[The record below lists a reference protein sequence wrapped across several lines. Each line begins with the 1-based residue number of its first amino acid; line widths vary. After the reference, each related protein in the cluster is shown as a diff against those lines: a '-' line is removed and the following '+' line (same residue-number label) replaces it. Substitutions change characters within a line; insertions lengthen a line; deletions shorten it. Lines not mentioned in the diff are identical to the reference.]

1 MEKELA
7 NEVYIFTSPGM
18 PGIKFYDRSPDG
30 AVAKFAGTLP
40 KGTYQTDIYSI
51 SQVAWDRE
59 INRPNKSQLV
69 TAKDGSYT
77 ATTIIV
83 SPEQLM
89 RILQQIENSQ
99 DKSCIKIDV
108 VENKYSK
115 DGISNVEELEALKKQ
130 LLERI
135 QNSSINENNY
145 SNQQI
150 DDIVSKNVR

>member
-1 MEKELA
+1 
-7 NEVYIFTSPGM
+7 
-18 PGIKFYDRSPDG
+18 
-30 AVAKFAGTLP
+30 
-40 KGTYQTDIYSI
+40 
-51 SQVAWDRE
+51 
-59 INRPNKSQLV
+59 
-69 TAKDGSYT
+69 
-77 ATTIIV
+77 
-83 SPEQLM
+83 M

-99 DKSCIKIDV
+99 DRSCIKIDV
-108 VENKYSK
+108 VENKYSR